1 MLRIIFPY
9 HSILCIT
16 STFGLARKLSFP
28 EKPLI
33 QKSIPSTIQ
42 RTRLPASMPFQKK
55 LQNRYPTRR
64 IYVGKNKV
72 SIYRSNTDILRTW
85 NCDHKCKIERKKI
98 ARYVLVGMHSVKGLW
113 MQTVLNSKFTGFI
126 CVVLELV
133 VFSYAFLINDLLP
146 CK

>member
-55 LQNRYPTRR
+55 LQNRYLR
-64 IYVGKNKV
+64 GESMWEKNKV
-72 SIYRSNTDILRTW
+72 SIYRSNTNILRT
-85 NCDHKCKIERKKI
+85 
-98 ARYVLVGMHSVKGLW
+98 
-113 MQTVLNSKFTGFI
+113 
-126 CVVLELV
+126 
-133 VFSYAFLINDLLP
+133 
-146 CK
+146 